1 MNTSVSILFYIK
13 RAKANNL
20 GVCPIYTRITVNAKR
35 FEFSTNKY
43 INPDKWSSG
52 ASKVKGTT
60 EEARTINRHLDYLRN
75 QILEAE
81 RISPPAFPNLCLSNS
96 K

>member
-20 GVCPIYTRITVNAKR
+20 GVCPIYTRVTVNTKR

-43 INPDKWSSG
+43 INPDKPQD
-52 ASKVKGTT
+52 AAT
-60 EEARTINRHLDYLRN
+60 
-75 QILEAE
+75 LEALVASGE
-81 RISPPAFPNLCLSNS
+81 SVEELVLHQRNRSLVFSSQDLA
-96 K
+96 